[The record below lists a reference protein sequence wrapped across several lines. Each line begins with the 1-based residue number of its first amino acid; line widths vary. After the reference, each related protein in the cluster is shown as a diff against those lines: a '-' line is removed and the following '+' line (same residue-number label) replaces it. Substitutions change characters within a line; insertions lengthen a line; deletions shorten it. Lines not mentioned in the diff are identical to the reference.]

1 MLCFSYIGITDIQ
14 GEDWKKPRFRTHA
27 KMRWDD
33 KYLYIGA
40 FLQETDVWANQT
52 KHDSVGKYQT
62 KINLGKI
69 FNIIPKHPTGIHG
82 LQISC
87 TLNWVWQLMF
97 WEKSFNFEKNQKKLQ
112 VDFWESY
119 YVLYIMHICVNSLTL
134 KMENTL
140 NPYLIGS
147 ILFNQ

>member
-1 MLCFSYIGITDIQ
+1 MLFFSYIVITDIQ
-14 GEDWKKPRFRTHA
+14 GADWKKPRFRTHA

-69 FNIIPKHPTGIHG
+69 FNIIPKHPTGIHD

-87 TLNWVWQLMF
+87 TLSLATHVLG
-97 WEKSFNFEKNQKKLQ
+97 KK
-112 VDFWESY
+112 F
-119 YVLYIMHICVNSLTL
+119 
-134 KMENTL
+134 
-140 NPYLIGS
+140 
-147 ILFNQ
+147 

>member
-1 MLCFSYIGITDIQ
+1 MLGLNTLFFYIDITDIQ
-14 GEDWKKPRFRTHA
+14 GADWKKPRFRTHA

-69 FNIIPKHPTGIHG
+69 
-82 LQISC
+82 LISY
-87 TLNWVWQLMF
+87 LNT
-97 WEKSFNFEKNQKKLQ
+97 LQ
-112 VDFWESY
+112 VY
-119 YVLYIMHICVNSLTL
+119 MICR
-134 KMENTL
+134 
-140 NPYLIGS
+140 
-147 ILFNQ
+147 

>member
-1 MLCFSYIGITDIQ
+1 MLCFSYIGVTDIQ
-14 GEDWKKPRFRTHA
+14 GTDWKKPRFRTHA

-87 TLNWVWQLMF
+87 TSSLATHVL
-97 WEKSFNFEKNQKKLQ
+97 EKSYNFEKNQKKLQ
-112 VDFWESY
+112 VDF
-119 YVLYIMHICVNSLTL
+119 
-134 KMENTL
+134 
-140 NPYLIGS
+140 
-147 ILFNQ
+147 

>member
-69 FNIIPKHPTGIHG
+69 FNIVPKHPTGIHD

-87 TLNWVWQLMF
+87 TLSLATRVL
-97 WEKSFNFEKNQKKLQ
+97 EKSYNFEKNQNKLQ
-112 VDFWESY
+112 VDF
-119 YVLYIMHICVNSLTL
+119 
-134 KMENTL
+134 
-140 NPYLIGS
+140 
-147 ILFNQ
+147 